1 MYRPR
6 PSAIHA
12 RVRRRTERALRI
24 FLAVAFM
31 TVSTVRAD
39 AKFLDG
45 NTLYGWCLSEDVG
58 DQEACLGY
66 VVGVADMLSS
76 EADERPERHRACI
89 PDIEANQAVSTV
101 KQYLRV
107 HPRTDVANGSDLAA
121 AALSEAFPCP

>member
-1 MYRPR
+1 MCWPR

-12 RVRRRTERALRI
+12 RVRRRTERAVRT
-24 FLAVAFM
+24 FLAIAFM
-31 TVSTVRAD
+31 TLSPVQAD

-45 NTLYGWCLSEDVG
+45 DTLYGWCLSEDVG

-76 EADERPERHRACI
+76 QTSEGLAQHRACI

-107 HPRTDVANGSDLAA
+107 HPRTDVATGSDLVA

>member
-1 MYRPR
+1 MYWPR
-6 PSAIHA
+6 PSGIYA
-12 RVRRRTERALRI
+12 RVRRRTERAVRT
-24 FLAVAFM
+24 FLAIAFM
-31 TVSTVRAD
+31 TLSTVQAD

-45 NTLYGWCLSEDVG
+45 DTLYGWCLSEDVG

-66 VVGVADMLSS
+66 VVGVADTLSS
-76 EADERPERHRACI
+76 EADERPERHGACI

-107 HPRTDVANGSDLAA
+107 HSRTNVAAGSDLVA

>member
-1 MYRPR
+1 M
-6 PSAIHA
+6 
-12 RVRRRTERALRI
+12 RA
-24 FLAVAFM
+24 FLAVAFL
-31 TVSTVRAD
+31 TVPTVQAD

-45 NTLYGWCLSEDVG
+45 DTLHAWCLSEDVG

-66 VVGVADMLSS
+66 VVGVADMLSPQAS
-76 EADERPERHRACI
+76 EGSAQQRACI

-107 HPRTDVANGSDLAA
+107 HPRTDVAPGSDLVA